1 MGTIADKFEK
11 LEKDIKCVL
20 AEYGLQEHDEL
31 IWESDS
37 WEYIQEG
44 GNVIKDNYA
53 IELQS
58 NVKRVLAEYGL
69 KDNMILGI
77 KLQIRMMEYRQF
89 SSGIYHKII
98 DESSELVNC
107 LNVLSQC
114 NDISLTGQ
122 VSAKGKAPE
131 EKVARVPGW
140 FKGEMAADLEKRV
153 HGLLSNLVIGGKAF
167 DGHSTRMGGYIVN
180 DSIIEY
186 LENRDWPKV
195 AIFLNRLK
203 EQCSMMEGYKKKRIP
218 MNGLFVAVVL
228 RTIDE
233 EGISFD
239 TKTKKFCFIGDLL
252 SAMGCLDEQ
261 TMQAY
266 RLDDDKARWKRVESW
281 HRSFINTS
289 EQMNVQPEMMAN
301 FI

>member
-1 MGTIADKFEK
+1 MYNVDTTE
-11 LEKDIKCVL
+11 LERNIKCVL
-20 AEYGLQEHDEL
+20 AKYGLQD
-31 IWESDS
+31 
-37 WEYIQEG
+37 YP
-44 GNVIKDNYA
+44 
-53 IELQS
+53 
-58 NVKRVLAEYGL
+58 VLCL
-69 KDNMILGI
+69 
-77 KLQIRMMEYRQF
+77 KLQIRIWEYRQI
-89 SSGIYHKII
+89 SSGSSNRII
-98 DESSELVNC
+98 VDSSELVNC

-228 RTIDE
+228 RTIE
-233 EGISFD
+233 EECISFD